1 MDAMTLLLAVPSAAI
16 VALVVMV
23 GSSVARETREHDAP
37 EFDFD
42 MRLFPNWVLA

>member
-1 MDAMTLLLAVPSAAI
+1 MEALTILLAVPSVAI

-23 GSSVARETREHDAP
+23 GSLARETREHDAP

-42 MRLFPNWVLA
+42 MRLYPVWVLA